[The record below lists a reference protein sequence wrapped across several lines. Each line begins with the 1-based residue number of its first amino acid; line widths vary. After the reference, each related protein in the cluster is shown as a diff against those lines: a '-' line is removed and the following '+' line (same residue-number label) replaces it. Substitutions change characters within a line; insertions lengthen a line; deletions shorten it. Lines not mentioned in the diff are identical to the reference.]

1 MGMTK
6 ILGFLIAALGL
17 GAGLALFGVHVP
29 LPVGSIGA
37 GLLIAWAVLVRRR
50 WDRQRAVDG
59 GDPGAPERR
68 VWQRLAGTS
77 AIVGH
82 LAVILLNPQVDLHF
96 GSGNWLAIDGWCLFV
111 GSYASAFVLRVNR
124 RERDERDDQIDA
136 RATRMAYYALITL
149 VVVLLMYLAYA
160 TRPMQAGLSKWVI
173 ANILFGF
180 IFVSQIAGQVTQL
193 IGYSRDRP

>member
-1 MGMTK
+1 M
-6 ILGFLIAALGL
+6 IRIFSFLIAALVL
-17 GAGLALFGVHVP
+17 GAALALFGVHVWV
-29 LPVGSIGA
+29 PVGWIRA
-37 GLLIAWAVLVRRR
+37 GLLVAWAIVARRR
-50 WDRQRAVDG
+50 WDRQRALDG

-96 GSGNWLAIDGWCLFV
+96 GNGNWLAVDGWCLFL
-111 GSYASAFVLRVNR
+111 GSYISAFVLRVDR

-136 RATRMAYYALITL
+136 RGTRIAYYALITL
-149 VVVLLMYLAYA
+149 IVILLMYLAYA
-160 TRPMQAGLSKWVI
+160 TRPMQAGLTKWVI

-180 IFVSQIAGQVTQL
+180 IFASQIAGQVTQL
-193 IGYSRDRP
+193 IGYSRDRG